1 MRNAMESRLTQA
13 IDDTTAASSEAV
25 SVTIVVVALVVLIA
39 LSLIIGRSVSGSL
52 QQIISSLRNMASGEG
67 DLTYRIEYTG
77 KDELWDLYLNRS
89 KALPNGQSAK
99 PFELP
104 EGNATRAE
112 FHDKVTGRNDAQL
125 KAFWS
130 QQVFTGRGQPPAEA
144 GSASGMKAQVA
155 STPGA
160 IGYIDSADV
169 DDSVKVILTP

>member
-1 MRNAMESRLTQA
+1 MKKLSLMF
-13 IDDTTAASSEAV
+13 AASLLASPLALAE
-25 SVTIVVVALVVLIA
+25 VVV
-39 LSLIIGRSVSGSL
+39 IGHPGGPDSITANEVR
-52 QQIISSLRNMASGEG
+52 
-67 DLTYRIEYTG
+67 
-77 KDELWDLYLNRS
+77 DLYLNRS
-89 KALPNGQSAK
+89 KALPDGQSAK

-130 QQVFTGRGQPPAEA
+130 QQVFTGRGQPPEDA
-144 GSASGMKAQVA
+144 GNSAAVKAQVA
-155 STPGA
+155 STPGS

>member
-1 MRNAMESRLTQA
+1 MKKLSLFF
-13 IDDTTAASSEAV
+13 AASLLASPLTLAE
-25 SVTIVVVALVVLIA
+25 VVV
-39 LSLIIGRSVSGSL
+39 IGHPSGPDS
-52 QQIISSLRNMASGEG
+52 ISANEVR
-67 DLTYRIEYTG
+67 
-77 KDELWDLYLNRS
+77 DLYLNRS

-130 QQVFTGRGQPPAEA
+130 KQVFTGRGQPPAEA
-144 GSASGMKAQVA
+144 GSPSGVKAMVG

-160 IGYIDSADV
+160 IGYIDSSEV

>member
-1 MRNAMESRLTQA
+1 MKK
-13 IDDTTAASSEAV
+13 
-25 SVTIVVVALVVLIA
+25 
-39 LSLIIGRSVSGSL
+39 LSLLFVACLMASPFALAEVVIIGHPSGPDS
-52 QQIISSLRNMASGEG
+52 ISSNQVR
-67 DLTYRIEYTG
+67 
-77 KDELWDLYLNRS
+77 DLYLNRS
-89 KALPNGQSAK
+89 QALPDGQNAM

-144 GSASGMKAQVA
+144 GNAPAMKAQVA